1 VCNLNAAN
9 WQSSYENHKQ
19 LFPFSC
25 TSASGSPPFFK
36 SRIAYE
42 LIVNFIARGVKKRS
56 YIFDRGELFA
66 F

>member
-1 VCNLNAAN
+1 MCNLNAAN

-25 TSASGSPPFFK
+25 TSASGLPPFFK
-36 SRIAYE
+36 SGIAYE
-42 LIVNFIARGVKKRS
+42 LIVNFIARGKKKEATF
-56 YIFDRGELFA
+56 FDRGELFA